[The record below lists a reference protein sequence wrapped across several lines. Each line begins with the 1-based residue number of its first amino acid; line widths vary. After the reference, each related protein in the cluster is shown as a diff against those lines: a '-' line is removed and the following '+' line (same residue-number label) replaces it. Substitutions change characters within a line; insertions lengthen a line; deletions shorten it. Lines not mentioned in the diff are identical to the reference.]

1 MKKIIIALIA
11 LFPLIATAQNVWEKP
26 VDQSQ
31 QQTKKKKALIEK
43 DAANEDPKYLVGA
56 IPMVDG
62 KIVFTLDYDVPGKS
76 AQQIYD
82 IIYNVLND
90 MTKQEGQF
98 KESQVAL
105 VNKQDHIFAARYKEW
120 LVFQNTF
127 LSLDRTVFNYTII
140 ATCTD
145 GHANVTLS
153 RISYQYEQDRP
164 DSQGVET
171 VAEEWITDESAL
183 NKKKTKLAR
192 YTGKFRRKT
201 IDRKDNIFETII
213 AALNK

>member
-1 MKKIIIALIA
+1 
-11 LFPLIATAQNVWEKP
+11 
-26 VDQSQ
+26 
-31 QQTKKKKALIEK
+31 
-43 DAANEDPKYLVGA
+43 
-56 IPMVDG
+56 
-62 KIVFTLDYDVPGKS
+62 
-76 AQQIYD
+76 
-82 IIYNVLND
+82 
-90 MTKQEGQF
+90 
-98 KESQVAL
+98 
-105 VNKQDHIFAARYKEW
+105 
-120 LVFQNTF
+120 
-127 LSLDRTVFNYTII
+127 
-140 ATCTD
+140 D